1 MAIAWGFGDW
11 RKMTVEPLLR
21 VQITPVHAPDAAFA
35 PAGIKRPEQLFDLP
49 LLHHT
54 LRGWQQWFEAAG
66 LSYVESAVSGSIIED
81 TNVLV
86 QAVLD
91 GQGVGL
97 GLPPLIRDDLA
108 SGRLIQP
115 FELELEVEPAEAYYL
130 IYEPRAM
137 RRPAARVVARLAQTP
152 AGSTS
157 LRVVE

>member
-137 RRPAARVVARLAQTP
+137 RRPAARVVRDWLKRRLVQHP
-152 AGSTS
+152 FG
-157 LRVVE
+157 